1 MGLSVTFAPGAASFL
16 VSKEHAAGG
25 ALAVVIGSLVTS
37 TLLTLLVL
45 PSIYPWFAEEAA
57 EAA

>member
-25 ALAVVIGSLVTS
+25 APAVVIGALVTS
-37 TLLTLLVL
+37 TLLVL
-45 PSIYPWFAEEAA
+45 PSIYPWFAEESA

>member
-1 MGLSVTFAPGAASFL
+1 LGLSVTFAPGAASFL

-25 ALAVVIGSLVTS
+25 APAVVIGSLVTS

-45 PSIYPWFAEEAA
+45 PSIYP
-57 EAA
+57 